1 MIFKMISV
9 VLVASLLHSGMAA
22 QEQAQSPPQS
32 VTRMQQILRKAREKN
47 KAVKIILNKKIEN
60 QLNFSGKV
68 SEISDADF
76 TFSDQKT
83 GKSMQIAYAD
93 TREVRQKAMSKTSKI
108 LIVSGIVVAT
118 VMAAGFALACSA
130 EGGPHC

>member
-9 VLVASLLHSGMAA
+9 VLVASLLHSSMAA
-22 QEQAQSPPQS
+22 QDQARSSLQT
-32 VTRMQQILRKAREKN
+32 VTSMQQILRKAQEKN
-47 KAVKIILNKKIEN
+47 KAVKITLNKKIEN

-68 SEISDADF
+68 SGISDADF

-83 GKSMQIAYAD
+83 GKTMQIAYAD
-93 TREVRQKAMSKTSKI
+93 TKEVRQKGMSKTSKI
-108 LIVSGIVVAT
+108 LIVSGIVVGT
-118 VMAAGFALACSA
+118 VIAMGFALACSA

>member
-9 VLVASLLHSGMAA
+9 VLVASLLHSCMAA

-32 VTRMQQILRKAREKN
+32 VTRMQQILRKAQEKN
-47 KAVKIILNKKIEN
+47 KAVKITLNKKIEN

-68 SEISDADF
+68 SGVSDADF
-76 TFSDQKT
+76 TLSDQKT
-83 GKSMQIAYAD
+83 GKTMQIAYAD
-93 TREVRQKAMSKTSKI
+93 TKEVRQKGMSKTSKI
-108 LIVSGIVVAT
+108 LIVSGIVVGT
-118 VMAAGFALACSA
+118 VIAMGFALACSA